1 MVNKIVMIDND
12 DCDVNDDNMREDIG
26 KLMRKEEKNSGLERK
41 RKEKCKKKRKTEV
54 REGER
59 GKYTLPDENKA
70 DKSRKD
76 KRN

>member
-41 RKEKCKKKRKTEV
+41 RKEKCKKK
-54 REGER
+54 ER
-59 GKYTLPDENKA
+59 LK
-70 DKSRKD
+70 
-76 KRN
+76 